1 MEKKLRKSPVVI
13 ALYVIAALILVY
25 VCFLA
30 GGTVSQINE
39 YYAAYGMSA
48 KAGEYI
54 SYILQAVY
62 MPLIMAVLVF
72 AAGKILDEVRAL
84 NPAYYATDDEIAQ
97 AKAAKKAAKAEKAA
111 EKAVEKAEEKVAEAE
126 ERAEEVIVFGAK
138 EAEEETVV
146 VEAVEEVAEEVKAD
160 ISMKKSELLEI
171 AEKLGLEVSEKA
183 TKSEIIEA
191 IEKR

>member
-13 ALYVIAALILVY
+13 TLYVIAALILVY
-25 VCFLA
+25 VCYLA

-48 KAGEYI
+48 KAGEFI

-72 AAGKILDEVRAL
+72 AAGKILSEVRAL

-97 AKAAKKAAKAEKAA
+97 AKAAKKAAKAAKSA
-111 EKAVEKAEEKVAEAE
+111 ETAEEKSVEVE
-126 ERAEEVIVFGAK
+126 EKADDVIVFSAK
-138 EAEEETVV
+138 ET
-146 VEAVEEVAEEVKAD
+146 VEEVTEETTEEMVEEIKAD
-160 ISMKKSELLEI
+160 ISMKKAELLEI
-171 AEKLGLEVSEKA
+171 AEKLGVEVSEKA
-183 TKSEIIEA
+183 TKAEILEA
-191 IEKR
+191 IENR